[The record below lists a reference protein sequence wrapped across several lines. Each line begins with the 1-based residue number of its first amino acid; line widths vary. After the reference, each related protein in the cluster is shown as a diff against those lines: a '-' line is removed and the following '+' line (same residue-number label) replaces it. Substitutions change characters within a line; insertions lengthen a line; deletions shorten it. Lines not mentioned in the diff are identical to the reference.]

1 VRASG
6 WVESVWVV
14 GGRKCHPDGTV
25 QVVLNVGTE
34 RFPSRDSTTPG
45 VRALIAPEGVIARVF
60 QSGALPA

>member
-1 VRASG
+1 VRALS
-6 WVESVWVV
+6 WVESFWVV
-14 GGRKCHPDGTV
+14 GGRKYHPGGTV
-25 QVVLNVGTE
+25 QVVSSVGTE